1 MAPALRPC
9 LQSATQAGSQQD
21 LCAWAVGQLRLT
33 TASLPCSD
41 LPALH
46 QHHQHHPNP
55 CPPPP
60 LPQAYEE
67 LKTTDKAKDMRE
79 QQLLRSQL
87 DLAYKTGDRAKA
99 EKLAALLAPTNLAD
113 IGKVVRPPASGT

>member
-1 MAPALRPC
+1 MGRRAAAPYDCVPALLRP
-9 LQSATQAGSQQD
+9 
-21 LCAWAVGQLRLT
+21 
-33 TASLPCSD
+33 PC
-41 LPALH
+41 PAPTPPTPPKPL
-46 QHHQHHPNP
+46 
-55 CPPPP
+55 PPPP

>member
-1 MAPALRPC
+1 
-9 LQSATQAGSQQD
+9 
-21 LCAWAVGQLRLT
+21 
-33 TASLPCSD
+33 
-41 LPALH
+41 
-46 QHHQHHPNP
+46 
-55 CPPPP
+55 
-60 LPQAYEE
+60 
-67 LKTTDKAKDMRE
+67 MRE